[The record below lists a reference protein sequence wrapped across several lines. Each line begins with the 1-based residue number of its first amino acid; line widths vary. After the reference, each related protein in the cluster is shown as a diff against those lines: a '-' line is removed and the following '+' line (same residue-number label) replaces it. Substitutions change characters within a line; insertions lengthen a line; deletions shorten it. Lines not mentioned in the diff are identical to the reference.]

1 MENIYK
7 AIGERVR
14 DLRKQKG
21 WGQEKLGEYL
31 GVEKG
36 TISKYETGETRL
48 SIEAIITLAK
58 LFEVST
64 NFLLTGEENTPAKD
78 YQETAFDT
86 EGPYTVNEHGPEP
99 GSLTYDGQL
108 LLETV
113 LAVEKLFDE
122 EDLDPT
128 PEDRAKIIESIYE
141 MSLYRK
147 HLMSTKE
154 IRKILR
160 LVG

>member
-1 MENIYK
+1 MEPLK
-7 AIGERVR
+7 AGIGAG
-14 DLRKQKG
+14 LRLAFDKAGVNQKRLAM
-21 WGQEKLGEYL
+21 QL
-31 GVEKG
+31 GVAEGVVSSWVNGK
-36 TISKYETGETRL
+36 TEPSGEGMAAT
-48 SIEAIITLAK
+48 SQMCD
-58 LFEVST
+58 VSPAW
-64 NFLLTGEENTPAKD
+64 LLTGVEDIRSFSAPPESII
-78 YQETAFDT
+78 
-86 EGPYTVNEHGPEP
+86 GGPEP

-113 LAVEKLFDE
+113 LAVEKLFEE
-122 EDLDPT
+122 EDLDPPLKT
-128 PEDRAKIIESIYE
+128 AQKSLKAESIYE

>member
-1 MENIYK
+1 MEIDKKSLGSRIRSIRMGLGKNQDEFASLVGRIK
-7 AIGERVR
+7 
-14 DLRKQKG
+14 KG
-21 WGQEKLGEYL
+21 
-31 GVEKG
+31 V
-36 TISKYETGETRL
+36 ISAYETGESL
-48 SIEAIITLAK
+48 PPADILLAISKIGN
-58 LFEVST
+58 VSLEK
-64 NFLLTGEENTPAKD
+64 LLTGNEAKE
-78 YQETAFDT
+78 QSPGLP
-86 EGPYTVNEHGPEP
+86 EGITDGPEP

-108 LLETV
+108 LLDTV

-128 PEDRAKIIESIYE
+128 PQDRAKIIESIYE

>member
-1 MENIYK
+1 
-7 AIGERVR
+7 
-14 DLRKQKG
+14 L
-21 WGQEKLGEYL
+21 EK
-31 GVEKG
+31 
-36 TISKYETGETRL
+36 
-48 SIEAIITLAK
+48 
-58 LFEVST
+58 
-64 NFLLTGEENTPAKD
+64 LLTGEEARQQLP
-78 YQETAFDT
+78 EPP
-86 EGPYTVNEHGPEP
+86 EGIHDGPEP

-113 LAVEKLFDE
+113 LAVEKLFE
-122 EDLDPT
+122 EEELDPT